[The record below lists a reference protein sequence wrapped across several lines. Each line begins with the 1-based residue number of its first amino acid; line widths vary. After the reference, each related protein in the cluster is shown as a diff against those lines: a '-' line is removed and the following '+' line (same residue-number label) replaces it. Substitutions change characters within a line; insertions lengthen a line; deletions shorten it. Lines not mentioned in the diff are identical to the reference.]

1 MCVSNLNVVFMCFLF
16 VCNRQALYI
25 STAYFTMV
33 LLDEYGVDR
42 ERFINPTT
50 SDELYSY
57 VDEYLL
63 PEEEL
68 ERLEMN
74 RDFCD

>member
-1 MCVSNLNVVFMCFLF
+1 MIVFL
-16 VCNRQALYI
+16 CNRQALHI

-42 ERFINPTT
+42 ERYINPTS

-57 VDEYLL
+57 IDDYLL
-63 PEEEL
+63 TEEER

-74 RDFCD
+74 RDFCDLSTDYWYIPH

>member
-1 MCVSNLNVVFMCFLF
+1 
-16 VCNRQALYI
+16 
-25 STAYFTMV
+25 MV

-74 RDFCD
+74 RDFCDWPRSDQLQIWCCGWEISL